1 MKISIYISRV
11 SDSFKIIIVDTRFIE
26 CELQIRAEV
35 FLTMHIAISN
45 DEAYVICFIFFIG
58 AIKL

>member
-45 DEAYVICFIFFIG
+45 DKAYVICFIFVIG

>member
-26 CELQIRAEV
+26 CELQIRAAV

-45 DEAYVICFIFFIG
+45 DEAYVICFTFVIG